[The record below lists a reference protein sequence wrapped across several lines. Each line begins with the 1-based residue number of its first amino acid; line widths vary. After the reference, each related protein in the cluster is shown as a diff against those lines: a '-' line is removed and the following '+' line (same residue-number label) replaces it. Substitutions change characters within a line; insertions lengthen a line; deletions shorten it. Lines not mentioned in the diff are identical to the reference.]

1 MAATTLAR
9 ADRSTLWIAATPAL
23 ALIGVVM
30 ALPLADMV
38 IISFRRESFGQILP
52 GFTWVNYAGLLGEA
66 ASLAL
71 FAQTFG
77 AAAVV
82 TLLCALLGFPVAAAI
97 ARAPARWRGLL
108 YFGVAAPLLVNTVV
122 RTYGWLLILG
132 RKGVLNT
139 LLVEGGLI
147 DTPLALTGNMAGL
160 IIGGTQVFLPF
171 MILSLVTPLLALDRR
186 LVESAD
192 ILGAGP
198 LRRFMTITAAA
209 GGAGADRR
217 LSAGLQH
224 DARRFRDAADPRW
237 HGVEVPVGGD
247 LHRCAGAVQSAARH
261 SAGAAADGGGA
272 GSVFRAQAPERT
284 HRGAARM
291 SAHGRCKALVPQRAA
306 RRVAR

>member
-77 AAAVV
+77 AAAAV

-198 LRRFMTITAAA
+198 LRRFMTITLPLAVPGLIA
-209 GGAGADRR
+209 GSVLVFSMMLGAFVTPLILGGTGLKYLSVAIYTDALVLFNLPRATALALLLMVVVLAVYFVHKR
-217 LSAGLQH
+217 LSARIE
-224 DARRFRDAADPRW
+224 AR
-237 HGVEVPVGGD
+237 
-247 LHRCAGAVQSAARH
+247 L
-261 SAGAAADGGGA
+261 
-272 GSVFRAQAPERT
+272 T
-284 HRGAARM
+284 
-291 SAHGRCKALVPQRAA
+291 
-306 RRVAR
+306 

>member
-1 MAATTLAR
+1 MSATTLAR
-9 ADRSTLWIAATPAL
+9 ADRRTLWIAAAPAL

-30 ALPLADMV
+30 ALPLADMA

-52 GFTWVNYAGLLGEA
+52 DFTWANYAGLLGEA

-77 AAAVV
+77 AAAAV

-139 LLVEGGLI
+139 LLIGGGLI

-198 LRRFMTITAAA
+198 LRRVMTITLPLAVPGLIA
-209 GGAGADRR
+209 GSVLVFSMMLGAFVTPLILGGTALKYLSVAIYTDALVLFNLPRATALALLLMVVVLAVYFVHKR
-217 LSAGLQH
+217 LSARIE
-224 DARRFRDAADPRW
+224 ARLA
-237 HGVEVPVGGD
+237 
-247 LHRCAGAVQSAARH
+247 
-261 SAGAAADGGGA
+261 
-272 GSVFRAQAPERT
+272 
-284 HRGAARM
+284 
-291 SAHGRCKALVPQRAA
+291 
-306 RRVAR
+306 